1 MNREVFIYPS
11 SNGKWRVS
19 ALIFTPD
26 EGTVVR
32 GVVQL
37 SHGMCEY
44 AGRYEALALSLI
56 HI

>member
-1 MNREVFIYPS
+1 MNKEVYTYPS

-19 ALIFTPD
+19 ALIYTPD
-26 EGTVVR
+26 EGVVVR

-44 AGRYEALALSLI
+44 AGRYEALAREL
-56 HI
+56 

>member
-1 MNREVFIYPS
+1 MICKEERDTMNREVYTYPS

-37 SHGMCEY
+37 SH
-44 AGRYEALALSLI
+44 
-56 HI
+56 